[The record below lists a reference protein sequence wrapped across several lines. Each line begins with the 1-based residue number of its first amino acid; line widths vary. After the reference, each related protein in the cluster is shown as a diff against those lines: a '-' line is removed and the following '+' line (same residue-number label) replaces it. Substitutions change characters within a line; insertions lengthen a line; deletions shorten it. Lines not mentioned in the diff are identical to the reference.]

1 MRRVVAILV
10 VLVCLA
16 VVIGFQGTREK
27 NAAGDPRVF
36 VPSPRFFEK
45 LAPSFR
51 TTIADA
57 YWLGAVQYYG
67 EHVDGDRRL
76 DSLPAM
82 LDLVTTLSPHFIE
95 PYLFSTFA
103 LVDAGKPQM
112 AYDLLRRGFKAN
124 PHDWRLPFQL
134 GFMAYTYGPKE
145 TKARA
150 AAEWFTIAGK
160 LPGSPAFVPRLAA
173 GLLAR
178 GGEKEQATLMWGQI
192 YAQGD
197 KYVRAKAVAGLEAIL
212 PTGEQARIK
221 ALAPL
226 YGTMPR
232 TDFDALVEDLVAG
245 STQ

>member
-1 MRRVVAILV
+1 VAILV
-10 VLVCLA
+10 VAVCLA
-16 VVIGFQGTREK
+16 AVIGFQATREV
-27 NAAGDPRVF
+27 NAAGNPRVF

-103 LVDAGKPQM
+103 LVDAGEPQM

-124 PHDWRLPFQL
+124 RRDWRLPFQL

-145 TKARA
+145 TKATA
-150 AAEWFTIAGK
+150 AAQWFAIAGK

-173 GLLAR
+173 NLLAK
-178 GGEKEQATLMWGQI
+178 GGEREKAALMWGQI

-197 KYVRAKAVAGLEAIL
+197 KYVRAKAVAGLEATL
-212 PTGEQARIK
+212 PAEEQARIK

-226 YGTMPR
+226 YRTMPR
-232 TDFDALVEDLVAG
+232 KDFDALVEALVAG